1 MNSQRITGYFK
12 KFVGYFILLLL
23 VLMTAS
29 IIRNIGKVRAI
40 RNEVAKEKER
50 IEKLK
55 AENEELQR
63 KIEETQSDEFIE
75 RQIRDKLG
83 LTKEGE
89 IVVVLPDEEILR
101 SLAPKIENEEDTLP
115 DPNWKKWLKLFL

>member
-115 DPNWKKWLKLFL
+115 DPNWRKWLKLFL

>member
-75 RQIRDKLG
+75 SSG
-83 LTKEGE
+83 H
-89 IVVVLPDEEILR
+89 
-101 SLAPKIENEEDTLP
+101 AMTL
-115 DPNWKKWLKLFL
+115 K